1 MEEPRLL
8 SVTDADKSSFK
19 RLDHF
24 LVHYC
29 PDLSRSLLKKIFDSG
44 DIISPQG
51 QKLEL
56 KKMPP
61 IGTEIEIDI
70 PPPVPTELV
79 AQNIPLEILY
89 EDEWLIVIN
98 KPAGLCVHPAPGHP
112 DQTLVNAILWH
123 CPNLHGVGQ
132 EKRPGI
138 VHRLDIGTSGVMVVA
153 KEHKAHEE
161 LVSLFSRHEILREY
175 EAITWGRAKETK
187 GCIKTFINRH
197 PQNRLKMSALVKFGK
212 NAVTYYELKKISE
225 KLNLSHLSLRLETG
239 RTHQIRVHL
248 SQILHTPI
256 LNDELYSD
264 ITNQKKQLPIAITDC
279 IGDYRFPFLH
289 AKVLGFKHPITGQ
302 DLRWEVPAP
311 EIFNNVMSH
320 FP

>member
-8 SVTDADKSSFK
+8 LITDEDRQSFK
-19 RLDHF
+19 RLDHY
-24 LVHYC
+24 LVQRF
-29 PDLSRSLLKKIFDSG
+29 PDLSRSLIKKIFDNG
-44 DIISPQG
+44 DITATQD

-61 IGTEIEIDI
+61 SGTEIEIDI
-70 PPPVPTELV
+70 PPPLPTEII
-79 AQNIPLEILY
+79 AQNIPLDILY

-138 VHRLDIGTSGVMVVA
+138 VHRLDLGTSGVMVVA
-153 KEHKAHEE
+153 KEHKTHEE
-161 LVSLFSRHEILREY
+161 LVSLFSKHEILREY

-187 GCIKTFINRH
+187 GCIRTLINRH
-197 PQNRLKMSALVKFGK
+197 PQNRLKMSANVKHGK

-225 KLNLSHLSLRLETG
+225 KINLSHLSLRLETG

-264 ITNQKKQLPIAITDC
+264 ITNQRKQLPALITDI
-279 IGDYRFPFLH
+279 IGNYKYPFLH

-302 DLRWEVPAP
+302 ELKWEVAAP
-311 EIFNNVMSH
+311 EIFLKVLSS
-320 FP
+320 FV